1 MGKKVYFD
9 EIQNASNDFN
19 KGSNEEI
26 MRLYSLLENLNEI
39 GALESFQ
46 GRTAQTAKAY
56 LDEVHGTVMIL
67 LIKAITQLREMVVE
81 DIDRFQQDVDSTP
94 TAKIEQDYLKDL
106 KKKVEKNYSKFKDIH
121 EDINKTVNKVN
132 DLVPNAVPSK
142 TAIKLSKDDFVKNI
156 NLLNTHLDNY
166 DKRKRGGINE
176 VKKILKQIESILLS
190 ETSYHA
196 DGKGLI
202 IYSPGGIYEK
212 DGVDKELINDEML
225 GFLGLG
231 GDVISMAISSKELA
245 VLAMNN
251 GLTVQ
256 SRMVQGKLE
265 YTIYGTKDQ
274 LRKVNVKMNSSA
286 RSKSI
291 VKLFDSSKTN
301 KYTKYGAAF
310 MEEFPLLRGM
320 THSKTEMLKG
330 FSASMK
336 EPFTGGYKNLSGA
349 GKLAKGL
356 GTFGIAMT
364 VTSNINSELAD
375 GFQGYTDVRK
385 ITVNSTVDVGVSG
398 SLTAGFASIGSFL
411 GPEGAILGG
420 GAGLLFDVALEFT
433 GAKDAT
439 KNKIN
444 NKIQQLEDWIWIG
457 NKAS

>member
-67 LIKAITQLREMVVE
+67 LIKAITQVREMVVE
-81 DIDRFQQDVDSTP
+81 DIDRFRQDVDSAP

-106 KKKVEKNYSKFKDIH
+106 KKKVEKNYSEFKDIH

-202 IYSPGGIYEK
+202 IYSPGRIYEK
-212 DGVDKELINDEML
+212 EGLDKEFINGEML
-225 GFLGLG
+225 EFLGLG
-231 GDVISMAISSKELA
+231 GDVLSMAISSKELA

-274 LRKVNVKMNSSA
+274 LRKMNVKMNSSA

-301 KYTKYGAAF
+301 KYTKYGATF

-375 GFQGYTDVRK
+375 GFQGYTDIRK

-398 SLTAGFASIGSFL
+398 SLTSGLGVAGSYFGPAGTITGVVVGMGGDLILSLSGKKDSWKRSIND
-411 GPEGAILGG
+411 EMEH
-420 GAGLLFDVALEFT
+420 LEEWFWLE
-433 GAKDAT
+433 AK
-439 KNKIN
+439 
-444 NKIQQLEDWIWIG
+444 
-457 NKAS
+457 